1 MLTLWFRLGLYRFSR
16 NREADKGKNK
26 GKKTGQNEI
35 TPGGGMTEICGFM
48 KGNFRLRLL
57 FILWTI
63 RRISWWYRGDN
74 LCWTPVVCSSVFQ
87 TSFPWN
93 DSRVPVGHM
102 IYMDTMAGPGLM
114 GIVVPMGQRQQ
125 RKYKGVNPVTMNRY
139 LSRFEALCNWYNPGK
154 QRLHV
159 HLGNREYRRL
169 LLGTPQTPSFRKRT
183 SSFIIIR
190 PCGCQFVKN
199 LFHRSQPNFYG
210 MRPMPVVEWIN
221 MWWFE
226 WWALCQGRHE
236 SQM

>member
-1 MLTLWFRLGLYRFSR
+1 MLTLCFRLGLYRFSR

-74 LCWTPVVCSSVFQ
+74 LCGTPVVCSSIFQ

-125 RKYKGVNPVTMNRY
+125 RKYKGENPVTMNRY

-159 HLGNREYRRL
+159 HLGDREYRRL
-169 LLGTPQTPSFRKRT
+169 LLGVPQTPSFGKMNELFYNNVEKFEVDLRAEC
-183 SSFIIIR
+183 SVNASLGIFLW
-190 PCGCQFVKN
+190 PCPWVNYQTYLTIYPIMLVY
-199 LFHRSQPNFYG
+199 L
-210 MRPMPVVEWIN
+210 
-221 MWWFE
+221 
-226 WWALCQGRHE
+226 
-236 SQM
+236 

>member
-1 MLTLWFRLGLYRFSR
+1 MLTLWFHLILYRFSR
-16 NREADKGKNK
+16 SREADKGKNK

-74 LCWTPVVCSSVFQ
+74 LCGTPVVCSSIFQ

-125 RKYKGVNPVTMNRY
+125 RKYKGENPVTMNRY

-159 HLGNREYRRL
+159 HLGDESTGDCFWGCPRPRRL
-169 LLGTPQTPSFRKRT
+169 EKWTSF
-183 SSFIIIR
+183 FIIMW
-190 PCGCQFVKN
+190 
-199 LFHRSQPNFYG
+199 RSLKWISG
-210 MRPMPVVEWIN
+210 RSALWTPV
-221 MWWFE
+221 
-226 WWALCQGRHE
+226 WAFSFGLVHG
-236 SQM
+236 